1 MANDRWRDQDSN
13 RRSRDYDRDPDL
25 GRGDYG
31 RVRYGGDYGQDRY
44 GGDYGQG
51 RYGGD
56 YGPYR
61 DYSDRGYGDRD
72 YGGGTGRFGQY
83 GRPAYG
89 GDYSRYSDR
98 LGGYASDY
106 GPDDFGYGGGGYR
119 GSDYGR
125 GQYGRGNYGGYGRQG
140 WGGAYDR
147 DYRGGSDRNWMERAG
162 DEVSSW
168 FGDDDAERR
177 RQMDRERGG
186 HYGRGPKGYTRSD
199 ERIRED
205 VNDRLTDNWQLDA
218 SNIDI
223 TVKDG
228 EVTLNGTVDSRQ
240 DKRRAEDL
248 ADDCSGVK
256 HVQNNLRVQQ
266 ASGSQ
271 QTTAAGSTRA
281 SS

>member
-1 MANDRWRDQDSN
+1 MANDRWRDNERN
-13 RRSRDYDRDPDL
+13 RWNRDNDRDPDL

-31 RVRYGGDYGQDRY
+31 RERYGGNFGQGRYGSDYGQGHYGGDYGYGRVDRE
-44 GGDYGQG
+44 
-51 RYGGD
+51 
-56 YGPYR
+56 
-61 DYSDRGYGDRD
+61 RD
-72 YGGGTGRFGQY
+72 YGGGTGRFG
-83 GRPAYG
+83 
-89 GDYSRYSDR
+89 
-98 LGGYASDY
+98 ASDY
-106 GPDDFGYGGGGYR
+106 ESNDFGGGEGGYL
-119 GSDYGR
+119 GGDYGR
-125 GQYGRGNYGGYGRQG
+125 GQRGYGRDQYSRGNYSGYGRQG
-140 WGGAYDR
+140 WGN
-147 DYRGGSDRNWMERAG
+147 DYRGGSDRSWMDRAG
-162 DEVSSW
+162 DEVASW
-168 FGDDDAERR
+168 FGNDDADRR
-177 RQMDRERGG
+177 RERDRERGG

-256 HVQNNLRVQQ
+256 HVQNNLRVQE
-266 ASGSQ
+266 ASRSQ
-271 QTTAAGSTRA
+271 ETSNATGSTRT